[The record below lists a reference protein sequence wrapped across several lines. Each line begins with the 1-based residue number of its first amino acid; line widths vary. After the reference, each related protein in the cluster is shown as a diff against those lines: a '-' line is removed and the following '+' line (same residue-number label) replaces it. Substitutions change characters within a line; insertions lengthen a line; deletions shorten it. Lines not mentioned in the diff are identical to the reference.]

1 MARID
6 RHLISEAILSAPGW
20 ARVGITMPD
29 ERMRLQAADSLAGAI
44 AEQLED
50 GGEQDEAD
58 QLTLPI

>member
-1 MARID
+1 
-6 RHLISEAILSAPGW
+6 
-20 ARVGITMPD
+20 
-29 ERMRLQAADSLAGAI
+29 MRLQAADSLAGAI